1 MSKNEYYIPDS
12 SIYNRKKSKLSFLL
26 LLFLF
31 TTSFTNVNK
40 VDSNYATNRVYICT
54 SKSSYA
60 YHKYKDCEFILKCKA
75 KIISVSLVEA
85 QKSRKPCGS
94 CYMEE

>member
-1 MSKNEYYIPDS
+1 MRKNEYYKPDCTNY
-12 SIYNRKKSKLSFLL
+12 IKKSKLSVLL

-31 TTSFTNVNK
+31 TTSFTDVNK
-40 VDSNYATNRVYICT
+40 FDSNNAINRVYICT

-75 KIISVSLVEA
+75 KIISVSLIEA

-94 CYMEE
+94 CYMDE